1 MGVLKYMGD
10 LPVVKQ
16 ADLTEII
23 FQGPMEHVSESINNL
38 NISQLKKLIYSNLR
52 YTSSIRLHKTVAKP
66 DSVKLKLTL
75 LSRAKLNM
83 RLPLTANLINIGC
96 DQQQTK

>member
-23 FQGPMEHVSESINNL
+23 FQGPMEHVSDM
-38 NISQLKKLIYSNLR
+38 SNEL
-52 YTSSIRLHKTVAKP
+52 V
-66 DSVKLKLTL
+66 
-75 LSRAKLNM
+75 
-83 RLPLTANLINIGC
+83 C
-96 DQQQTK
+96 